1 MSRRSFVLGVDG
13 GGTKTLGL
21 LADEYGNILTRHTAG
36 ATNPNLVGFE
46 TAAKTIV
53 KLTADSCEDGRCH
66 IEELKAVV
74 LGIAG
79 ASIEPN
85 KQRLRGAVEAMFT
98 KGGLKTPP
106 IVVETDARVAL
117 EGSFAGGQGVVI
129 IAGTGSIVTGKTQ
142 KGEVLSSG
150 GWGRIIGDEGSGY
163 YIGREAVRLVT
174 LMYDRRGEKTKLRD
188 VFEEKFHWKSRD
200 DIIEAVYQEK
210 FDLSSLAPIVFDTA
224 ATNDIPSQKL
234 LQQSATQLAEQ
245 ARVVVM
251 QMGILRKIGLVMLGG
266 LLDQGSVYANVL
278 HMKLMKLLPQV
289 EVKSP
294 VHPPAH
300 GAVLMA
306 LEKLK
311 RA

>member
-13 GGTKTLGL
+13 GGTKTLGF
-21 LADEYGNILTRHTAG
+21 LADEYGNILTRQSAG

-46 TAAKTIV
+46 TAGKNIV
-53 KLTADSCEDGRCH
+53 KLITDCCEDGRCL

-79 ASIEPN
+79 ASIDANRRKLHDTLESTFN
-85 KQRLRGAVEAMFT
+85 
-98 KGGLKTPP
+98 KGGTKSPP
-106 IVVETDARVAL
+106 IIVETDARVAL
-117 EGSFAGGQGVVI
+117 EGAFAGGQGVVI
-129 IAGTGSIVTGKTQ
+129 IAGTGSVVTGKTQ
-142 KGEVLSSG
+142 KGEVLSTG
-150 GWGRIIGDEGSGY
+150 GWGRILGDEGSGY

-174 LMYDRRGEKTKLRD
+174 LMLDRRGEKTKLRD
-188 VFEEKFHWKSRD
+188 VFADKFHWKIRD
-200 DIIEAVYQEK
+200 DIIHAVYQEK
-210 FDLSSLAPIVFDTA
+210 FDLASLAPVVFETA
-224 ATNDIPSQKL
+224 AANDVPSQKL
-234 LQQSATQLAEQ
+234 LQQSAAHLAEQ
-245 ARVVVM
+245 ARVIVM

-266 LLDQGSVYANVL
+266 LLDAENVYANVL

-289 EVKSP
+289 EIKSP